1 MSTSPKQEEKAEGSL
16 DRDAAFRILKE
27 NCENFLNMS
36 QKEKSEGIKI
46 NYLLGLAKLSN
57 KLNIDSETFITTVFD
72 EILFKDLNILRCR
85 NILSNFISVLESK
98 KNPELFEKKFFSLL
112 NKFGSDYNANSICF
126 HQYLIDI
133 SLYYIFHS
141 SYKCQEKT
149 DYISLIIENDIKPFE
164 TQLLKN
170 VINKNKKLIDEN
182 ENKITVIK
190 HLYIKFIS
198 MNKYKSCLIIFL
210 KILENLNN
218 NYKKIPR
225 EIIFELIKSTNDIG
239 FNHVI
244 KKTKEINDFL
254 IFNCLLLD
262 NLDEKL
268 FVSEEEIDMLDTYL
282 INILNLLSLK
292 KDLNVDIFQKIFIY
306 YNTQKYINL
315 NKVFP
320 DVLYYLS
327 AYSYFNSQNEFLF
340 NCLSSTFISPIY
352 SKLISN
358 YLLSLNK
365 KPINYKE
372 NPINKYKNTKFNIVD
387 DNLNEDILSDENL
400 FLFENNSSNTSFLNH
415 LNLYNYIINT
425 SFNVII
431 KTYKVTINFYPKVLN
446 RILILLSNL
455 SLENSNKKYFEEL
468 LMFLLDLFTVI
479 INYYLTINEFI
490 FKDDYL
496 IISFLKLLEKS
507 SSDNK
512 YSIIF
517 PSFINIIKNTF
528 LNAYDHLQGNAKE
541 NSLYNLVFDWL
552 IANFSNNVPNFSN
565 AQQIILMFKSLII
578 LLSDKNITKKQKNF
592 LCIDKL
598 NDLAIKANNNE
609 QKVDESFYNLCTE
622 LQKSPE
628 EIEQKLSNYAMNKH
642 SKFLTSDLN
651 DSFYDNIVLKF
662 NEIIKRPSSL
672 SFDDNTYFVFNTIS
686 NIYTNEKIDN
696 EDKIN
701 DLKGIISDFCG
712 SKSIIGVIDN
722 LFMSI
727 GKNDYDL
734 MKVISNDN
742 KNDVIENYYKL
753 NKILDNLEY
762 YIYVYDSYF
771 DNNIQNNKNI
781 LCHYGI
787 LKSLAHLLSGYLSN
801 CINSTL
807 NQNNEKENSLN
818 EEDKIIL
825 FLDYIKT
832 KILLNKSL
840 FKTSYPIFFIN
851 TVFKDKNI
859 LHYFVVHYTNYLVN
873 KFVKEN
879 NNDQSNI
886 VQLIIGEMLEKNM
899 AFIDYIQKNQYYI
912 VFMKDIINNFIEF
925 DSKML
930 NPNKNA
936 LKKNYSKNKSCY
948 KIDNIIYNLNEHGDK
963 CLYGYDDNKKILI
976 NSFFTKI
983 FIDKIFEK
991 NNPLIS
997 YENNQIIFLFLLD
1010 NSILNKLIDLF
1021 GYLVNIDYTLVQ
1033 LYSIIRNK
1041 NASEEL
1047 NDKYIHFIH
1056 KYIDIDNFGNY
1067 IVRTLKNKKTF
1078 NNLFKCKNINIKYIF
1093 VLFNIIENVI
1103 NNLANNINENNY
1115 SIQGGNII
1123 YIFNE
1128 ILDHINNFSSVNYNF
1143 ANTELYLCGKII
1155 RTLIKNLI
1163 KKKAILQNNK
1173 NENPNASEEN
1183 NNSNVINQIN
1193 TIINQLY
1200 SLILNKFICNYY
1212 KYIVSILDEKN
1223 KKLYINYSLDNI
1235 YLTFYL
1241 ILDIISSSKDENNY
1255 YDILSEK
1262 IEPDIIHFFSNLLIF
1277 NKYNDYLININFY
1290 NAFKEKYAELANNSI
1305 AKKFLENMFLFMLF
1319 KGKLDEKN
1327 LKSVI
1332 ISIYDEFKDNEKG
1345 DDFKKI
1351 EYLIFYFLSS
1361 IKKDNNANKNN
1372 NSTSMNYGDFS
1383 LISSIGERF
1392 KEDEKSL
1399 QKKNP
1404 IQPFLNK

>member
-1 MSTSPKQEEKAEGSL
+1 
-16 DRDAAFRILKE
+16 
-27 NCENFLNMS
+27 
-36 QKEKSEGIKI
+36 
-46 NYLLGLAKLSN
+46 
-57 KLNIDSETFITTVFD
+57 
-72 EILFKDLNILRCR
+72 
-85 NILSNFISVLESK
+85 
-98 KNPELFEKKFFSLL
+98 
-112 NKFGSDYNANSICF
+112 
-126 HQYLIDI
+126 
-133 SLYYIFHS
+133 
-141 SYKCQEKT
+141 
-149 DYISLIIENDIKPFE
+149 
-164 TQLLKN
+164 
-170 VINKNKKLIDEN
+170 
-182 ENKITVIK
+182 
-190 HLYIKFIS
+190 
-198 MNKYKSCLIIFL
+198 
-210 KILENLNN
+210 
-218 NYKKIPR
+218 
-225 EIIFELIKSTNDIG
+225 
-239 FNHVI
+239 
-244 KKTKEINDFL
+244 
-254 IFNCLLLD
+254 
-262 NLDEKL
+262 
-268 FVSEEEIDMLDTYL
+268 
-282 INILNLLSLK
+282 
-292 KDLNVDIFQKIFIY
+292 
-306 YNTQKYINL
+306 
-315 NKVFP
+315 
-320 DVLYYLS
+320 
-327 AYSYFNSQNEFLF
+327 
-340 NCLSSTFISPIY
+340 
-352 SKLISN
+352 
-358 YLLSLNK
+358 
-365 KPINYKE
+365 
-372 NPINKYKNTKFNIVD
+372 
-387 DNLNEDILSDENL
+387 
-400 FLFENNSSNTSFLNH
+400 
-415 LNLYNYIINT
+415 
-425 SFNVII
+425 
-431 KTYKVTINFYPKVLN
+431 
-446 RILILLSNL
+446 
-455 SLENSNKKYFEEL
+455 
-468 LMFLLDLFTVI
+468 
-479 INYYLTINEFI
+479 
-490 FKDDYL
+490 
-496 IISFLKLLEKS
+496 
-507 SSDNK
+507 
-512 YSIIF
+512 
-517 PSFINIIKNTF
+517 
-528 LNAYDHLQGNAKE
+528 
-541 NSLYNLVFDWL
+541 
-552 IANFSNNVPNFSN
+552 
-565 AQQIILMFKSLII
+565 
-578 LLSDKNITKKQKNF
+578 
-592 LCIDKL
+592 
-598 NDLAIKANNNE
+598 
-609 QKVDESFYNLCTE
+609 
-622 LQKSPE
+622 
-628 EIEQKLSNYAMNKH
+628 
-642 SKFLTSDLN
+642 
-651 DSFYDNIVLKF
+651 
-662 NEIIKRPSSL
+662 
-672 SFDDNTYFVFNTIS
+672 
-686 NIYTNEKIDN
+686 
-696 EDKIN
+696 
-701 DLKGIISDFCG
+701 
-712 SKSIIGVIDN
+712 
-722 LFMSI
+722 
-727 GKNDYDL
+727 
-734 MKVISNDN
+734 
-742 KNDVIENYYKL
+742 
-753 NKILDNLEY
+753 
-762 YIYVYDSYF
+762 
-771 DNNIQNNKNI
+771 
-781 LCHYGI
+781 
-787 LKSLAHLLSGYLSN
+787 
-801 CINSTL
+801 
-807 NQNNEKENSLN
+807 
-818 EEDKIIL
+818 
-825 FLDYIKT
+825 
-832 KILLNKSL
+832 
-840 FKTSYPIFFIN
+840 
-851 TVFKDKNI
+851 
-859 LHYFVVHYTNYLVN
+859 
-873 KFVKEN
+873 
-879 NNDQSNI
+879 
-886 VQLIIGEMLEKNM
+886 MLEKNM